1 MRLFIPKHDL
11 NYKPNQTAVI
21 ISQDANKE
29 GVTEVIAALA
39 SKLNIVHYRHKQPYF
54 GLLGGDVNVSWN
66 TYFLISLALDDY
78 QVSSSI
84 MIVH

>member
-29 GVTEVIAALA
+29 GVAEVIAALA